1 MTNIFIQGMA
11 KLPVTASRWL
21 QPVWTCVTVT
31 LVNNPPICCGLI
43 NIWCSVEWISGG
55 LPHCPCWFEPQQ
67 KTWPEAEHIQIYH
80 HIELSSFT
88 TCHLMAVKLKQYFG
102 EGREARSG
110 HPFFFSKFR
119 TIFNWAVKS
128 DPGLLWFHF
137 TMLCDWSRKP
147 ARLSEQLKFKTWS
160 VVFSSISSRFPA
172 LYFEFKLVHD
182 ANLSKFKTWSAVFSS
197 TSSRFPAL
205 YFEFRLVHDANLCS
219 NRWFWLLSFLF
230 FDTQ

>member
-31 LVNNPPICCGLI
+31 LVNNPPISCGLI

-102 EGREARSG
+102 EGREAISG
-110 HPFFFSKFR
+110 HPFFFSTFR

-147 ARLSEQLKFKTWS
+147 AQLSEQLKFKTWS
-160 VVFSSISSRFPA
+160 VVFSSI
-172 LYFEFKLVHD
+172 
-182 ANLSKFKTWSAVFSS
+182 
-197 TSSRFPAL
+197 
-205 YFEFRLVHDANLCS
+205 
-219 NRWFWLLSFLF
+219 
-230 FDTQ
+230 

>member
-1 MTNIFIQGMA
+1 MDIWRFATLSMLIWAPTEDMTWSWAYSDLPSHWTIFIHNM
-11 KLPVTASRWL
+11 S
-21 QPVWTCVTVT
+21 
-31 LVNNPPICCGLI
+31 
-43 NIWCSVEWISGG
+43 
-55 LPHCPCWFEPQQ
+55 PHGS
-67 KTWPEAEHIQIYH
+67 KAEAV
-80 HIELSSFT
+80 LWG
-88 TCHLMAVKLKQYFG
+88 G
-102 EGREARSG
+102 EGSHIRT
-110 HPFFFSKFR
+110 PLFFFSTFR

-197 TSSRFPAL
+197 TSSRFLAL
-205 YFEFRLVHDANLCS
+205 YFELKLVHDANLCS
-219 NRWFWLLSFLF
+219 NWWFWLLSFWF